1 MENNKKEDLKN
12 LQSLQSNP
20 SKDILDLALK
30 TDGAEKGYEIVLHS
44 EFLTIDED
52 VNKRLKEAGFTNE
65 QAQLVYDL
73 AAEIMIPKIKKVADE
88 FKLYKKLS
96 KLESYFGG
104 EERFD
109 EIARQISLW
118 AEKNLP
124 NDVYQSLNSSF
135 YGVVALYNMM
145 TSNEPKVMRK
155 SFDVPDVLT
164 EEKLKEMMKN
174 PKYWRDG
181 DKDFI
186 KKVDDGFKFLYG
198 DE

>member
-1 MENNKKEDLKN
+1 MENKKQKVEKIIEKPVTSENDV
-12 LQSLQSNP
+12 
-20 SKDILDLALK
+20 LDLALK
-30 TDGAEKGYEIVLHS
+30 TDGAEKGYAIVLHS
-44 EFLTIDED
+44 EFLTIDEE
-52 VNKRLKEAGFTNE
+52 VNERLKQAGFTNE

-73 AAEIMIPKIKKVADE
+73 AAEIMIPKIREVVDE
-88 FKLYKKLS
+88 FKLYKELS

-124 NDVYQSLNSSF
+124 KDIYKSLNSSF

-145 TSNEPKVMRK
+145 TSNEPKVMEK
-155 SFDVPDVLT
+155 SLDAPDVIT
-164 EEKLKEMMKN
+164 EKKLKEMMQD
-174 PKYWRDG
+174 PKYWRDN

-186 KKVDDGFKFLYG
+186 KKVDAGFKFLYG

>member
-1 MENNKKEDLKN
+1 MESNKKEKN
-12 LQSLQSNP
+12 QIEKNNADE
-20 SKDILDLALK
+20 KDVLDLALK

-44 EFLTIDED
+44 KFLTIDEE
-52 VNKRLKEAGFTNE
+52 VNKRLKDAGFTNE

-73 AAEIMIPKIKKVADE
+73 AAEIMIPKIKEVADE
-88 FKLYKKLS
+88 FKLYKELE
-96 KLESYFGG
+96 KLENYFGG

-118 AEKNLP
+118 AEKILP
-124 NDVYQSLNSSF
+124 EEIYKSLNTSF

-145 TSNEPKVMRK
+145 ISGEPKVMAK
-155 SFDVPDVLT
+155 SCDAPDVMT
-164 EEKLKEMMKN
+164 EKKLKEMMQN

-186 KKVDDGFKFLYG
+186 KKVNDGFKFLYG

>member
-1 MENNKKEDLKN
+1 MENKETK
-12 LQSLQSNP
+12 QKNP
-20 SKDILDLALK
+20 SSENDVLDLALK

-44 EFLTIDED
+44 KFLTIDEE
-52 VNKRLKEAGFTNE
+52 VNKRLKQAGFTNE

-73 AAEIMIPKIKKVADE
+73 ASEIMIPKIKEVIDE
-88 FKLYKKLS
+88 FKLYKELS
-96 KLESYFGG
+96 KLENYFGG

-124 NDVYQSLNSSF
+124 NEIYESLNSTF

-145 TSNEPKVMRK
+145 TSGEPKVMGK
-155 SFDVPDVLT
+155 SCDTADVIT
-164 EEKLKEMMKN
+164 ENKLKEMMKD
-174 PKYWRDG
+174 PKYWRDN

-186 KKVDDGFKFLYG
+186 KKINDGFKFLYG
-198 DE
+198 EE

>member
-1 MENNKKEDLKN
+1 MENKKQKVEKIIEKPVTSENDV
-12 LQSLQSNP
+12 
-20 SKDILDLALK
+20 LDLALK
-30 TDGAEKGYEIVLHS
+30 TDGAEKGYAIVLHS
-44 EFLTIDED
+44 EFLTIDEE
-52 VNKRLKEAGFTNE
+52 VNERLKQAGFTNE

-73 AAEIMIPKIKKVADE
+73 AAEIMIPKIREVVDE
-88 FKLYKKLS
+88 FKLYKELS

-124 NDVYQSLNSSF
+124 EDIYKSLNSSF

-145 TSNEPKVMRK
+145 TSGEPKVMEK
-155 SFDVPDVLT
+155 SGVAPDVIT
-164 EEKLKEMMKN
+164 EKKLKEMMQD
-174 PKYWRDG
+174 PKYWRDN

-186 KKVDDGFKFLYG
+186 KKVNDGFKFLYG
-198 DE
+198 EE

>member
-1 MENNKKEDLKN
+1 MENKKQEIKN
-12 LQSLQSNP
+12 VMEKSSALEN
-20 SKDILDLALK
+20 DVLDLALK

-44 EFLTIDED
+44 EFLTIDEE
-52 VNKRLKEAGFTNE
+52 VNKRLKQAGFTNE

-73 AAEIMIPKIKKVADE
+73 AAEIMIPKIKEVVDE
-88 FKLYKKLS
+88 FKLYKELA
-96 KLESYFGG
+96 KLENYFGG

-124 NDVYQSLNSSF
+124 EDVYKSLNSSF
-135 YGVVALYNMM
+135 YGVIALYNMM
-145 TSNEPKVMRK
+145 TSDEPKVMEK
-155 SFDVPDVLT
+155 SGGAPDVIT
-164 EEKLKEMMKN
+164 EKKLKEMMQD
-174 PKYWRDG
+174 PKYWRDN

-186 KKVDDGFKFLYG
+186 KKVNDGFKYLYG